1 MQVIL
6 LSKVENL
13 GSLGD
18 VVNVRPGYAR
28 NFLIPYA
35 KAKPAT
41 KANMAEFEE
50 RRAELEK
57 KAAEELAAAQA
68 RADKIGEEASVTIPV
83 KAGAEGKLFGS
94 VGTDEVAAAVNEAFG
109 VEMEKREVRMP
120 EGALRALGE
129 FPIPA
134 RAGRVPDPAAP
145 ALGSRRRD
153 QRRGRAGAVIRSIGH
168 CGALVSRELGR
179 QCI

>member
-18 VVNVRPGYAR
+18 VVRVRPGYAR
-28 NFLIPYA
+28 NFLIPYG

-41 KANMAEFEE
+41 KVNMEEFET

-68 RADKIGEEASVTIPV
+68 RADKIGEEPSVEIPV

-94 VGTDEVAAAVNEAFG
+94 VGTVEIATAVSDTFG
-109 VEMEKREVRMP
+109 VEVEKREVRLP

-129 FPIPA
+129 FPVQLHLHSEVDVDITVVV
-134 RAGRVPDPAAP
+134 VPE
-145 ALGSRRRD
+145 
-153 QRRGRAGAVIRSIGH
+153 Q
-168 CGALVSRELGR
+168 
-179 QCI
+179 

>member
-18 VVNVRPGYAR
+18 VVRVRPGYAR
-28 NFLIPYA
+28 NFLIPYG

-41 KANMAEFEE
+41 KANMEEFET

-68 RADKIGEEASVTIPV
+68 RADKIGEEPSVEVAV
-83 KAGAEGKLFGS
+83 KAGSEGKLFGS
-94 VGTDEVAAAVNEAFG
+94 VGTVEIADAVADAFG
-109 VEMEKREVRMP
+109 VEVEKREVRLP

-129 FPIPA
+129 FPVQLHLHSEVDVDITVVV
-134 RAGRVPDPAAP
+134 VPE
-145 ALGSRRRD
+145 
-153 QRRGRAGAVIRSIGH
+153 Q
-168 CGALVSRELGR
+168 
-179 QCI
+179 

>member
-18 VVNVRPGYAR
+18 VVRVRPGYAR
-28 NFLIPYA
+28 NFLIPYG

-41 KANMAEFEE
+41 KVNMEEFET

-68 RADKIGEEASVTIPV
+68 RADKIGEEPSVEIPV

-94 VGTDEVAAAVNEAFG
+94 VGTVEIATAVSDTFG
-109 VEMEKREVRMP
+109 VEVEKREVRLP

-129 FPIPA
+129 FPVQLHLHSEVDVELTVVV
-134 RAGRVPDPAAP
+134 VPE
-145 ALGSRRRD
+145 
-153 QRRGRAGAVIRSIGH
+153 Q
-168 CGALVSRELGR
+168 
-179 QCI
+179 

>member
-18 VVNVRPGYAR
+18 VVRVRPGYAR
-28 NFLIPYA
+28 NFLIPYG

-41 KANMAEFEE
+41 KANMEEFEA

-68 RADKIGEEASVTIPV
+68 RAEKIGEEASVEIAV
-83 KAGAEGKLFGS
+83 KAGSEGKLFGS
-94 VGTDEVAAAVNEAFG
+94 VGTVEIANAVADTFG
-109 VEMEKREVRMP
+109 VEVEKREVRLP

-129 FPIPA
+129 FPVQLHLHSEVDVDITVVV
-134 RAGRVPDPAAP
+134 VP
-145 ALGSRRRD
+145 
-153 QRRGRAGAVIRSIGH
+153 Q
-168 CGALVSRELGR
+168 
-179 QCI
+179 Q

>member
-57 KAAEELAAAQA
+57 KAAEELVTAQA
-68 RADKIGEEASVTIPV
+68 RAGKIGEEASITIPV
-83 KAGAEGKLFGS
+83 KAGSEGKLFGS
-94 VGTDEVAAAVNEAFG
+94 VGTVEIADAVSDEFG
-109 VEMEKREVRMP
+109 VEVEKREVRLP

-129 FPIPA
+129 FPVQLHLHSEVDVDITVVV
-134 RAGRVPDPAAP
+134 VPE
-145 ALGSRRRD
+145 
-153 QRRGRAGAVIRSIGH
+153 Q
-168 CGALVSRELGR
+168 
-179 QCI
+179 

>member
-18 VVNVRPGYAR
+18 VVRVRPGYAR
-28 NFLIPYA
+28 NFLIPYG

-41 KANMAEFEE
+41 KANMEEFET

-68 RADKIGEEASVTIPV
+68 RADKIGEEPSVEIAV
-83 KAGAEGKLFGS
+83 KAGSEGKLFGS
-94 VGTDEVAAAVNEAFG
+94 VGTVEIADAVADAFG
-109 VEMEKREVRMP
+109 VEVEKREVRLP

-129 FPIPA
+129 FPVQLHLHSEVDVDITVVV
-134 RAGRVPDPAAP
+134 VPE
-145 ALGSRRRD
+145 
-153 QRRGRAGAVIRSIGH
+153 Q
-168 CGALVSRELGR
+168 
-179 QCI
+179 

>member
-18 VVNVRPGYAR
+18 VVNVSPGYAR

-57 KAAEELAAAQA
+57 KAAEELAAGQA
-68 RADKIGEEASVTIPV
+68 RADQIGEEASITIPV
-83 KAGAEGKLFGS
+83 KAGSEGKLFGS
-94 VGTDEVAAAVNEAFG
+94 VGTVEIADAIIEQFG
-109 VEMEKREVRMP
+109 VELAKREVRLL

-129 FPIPA
+129 FPVQLQMHPEVYVDITVVV
-134 RAGRVPDPAAP
+134 VPE
-145 ALGSRRRD
+145 
-153 QRRGRAGAVIRSIGH
+153 Q
-168 CGALVSRELGR
+168 
-179 QCI
+179 